1 MTSHSN
7 SFDITDKFKIGQYEL
22 ASRLLS
28 GVMNASLNADNK
40 HPAVN
45 DRLNSTVSN
54 GTMSVVTC
62 FSSGTDSES
71 AAKVLSESF
80 MIPTNMSLTG
90 MVENDVR
97 VTSGLAAVN
106 VGSDASAVPDLIAA
120 TLPTKNL
127 LNSLTVITEQSSVR
141 TELNKNLFSVP
152 H

>member
-1 MTSHSN
+1 VTSHSN

-71 AAKVLSESF
+71 AAKVCQK
-80 MIPTNMSLTG
+80 
-90 MVENDVR
+90 
-97 VTSGLAAVN
+97 
-106 VGSDASAVPDLIAA
+106 AS
-120 TLPTKNL
+120 
-127 LNSLTVITEQSSVR
+127 
-141 TELNKNLFSVP
+141 
-152 H
+152 